1 MVRLEANITGM
12 EGRKVFLSCEA
23 QSSDRTVL
31 FAEAS
36 GKTMRIFFLLLV
48 PTCVT
53 RHRGWLSLLLGAAA
67 ALGVFGVG
75 RDAHVERSLY
85 KL

>member
-1 MVRLEANITGM
+1 M
-12 EGRKVFLSCEA
+12 EVRKVFLSCEA
-23 QSSDRTVL
+23 QSSERTVL

-36 GKTMRIFFLLLV
+36 GKAMRIFFLLLV
-48 PTCVT
+48 PTPVT
-53 RHRGWLSLLLGAAA
+53 RHRGWLSPLLGAAA